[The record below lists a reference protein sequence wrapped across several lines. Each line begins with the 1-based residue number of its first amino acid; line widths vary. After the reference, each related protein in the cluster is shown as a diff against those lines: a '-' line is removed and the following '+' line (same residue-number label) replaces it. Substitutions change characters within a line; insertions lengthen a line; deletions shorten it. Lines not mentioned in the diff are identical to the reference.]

1 MIELT
6 NLNGEVFTI
15 NPETINVFRT
25 IENGSWLET
34 VNGEIMI
41 VKEDILTIMQRI
53 INDKFEGGNE

>member
-6 NLNGEVFTI
+6 NLYGEVFTI

-34 VNGEIMI
+34 VNGKIMI
-41 VKEDILTIMQRI
+41 VKEDILTIMQKI
-53 INDKFEGGNE
+53 INDKFEGGKN

>member
-6 NLNGEVFTI
+6 NLYGEVFTI

-25 IENGSWLET
+25 EETGSKLGTTDGT
-34 VNGEIMI
+34 VFH

-53 INDKFEGGNE
+53 INDKFEGGK

>member
-6 NLNGEVFTI
+6 NLDGEVFTI

-25 IENGSWLET
+25 EETGSKLET
-34 VNGEIMI
+34 TDGTVLH

-53 INDKFEGGNE
+53 INDTFEGGKN

>member
-6 NLNGEVFTI
+6 NLYGKVFTI

-41 VKEDILTIMQRI
+41 VKEDIMTIMQRI
-53 INDKFEGGNE
+53 INDKFEGGKN

>member
-6 NLNGEVFTI
+6 NLYGQVFTI
-15 NPETINVFRT
+15 NPETICIFRT

-41 VKEDILTIMQRI
+41 VKEDILTIMQKI
-53 INDKFEGGNE
+53 INDKFEGGNG

>member
-6 NLNGEVFTI
+6 NLYGEVFTI

-41 VKEDILTIMQRI
+41 VKEDILTIMQKI
-53 INDKFEGGNE
+53 INDKFEGGKN

>member
-6 NLNGEVFTI
+6 NMDGEVFTI

-25 IENGSWLET
+25 VETGSKLET
-34 VNGEIMI
+34 TDGTVFH

-53 INDKFEGGNE
+53 INDKFKGGKN